1 MQILNDH
8 YPFQHFTYYTATVE
22 FWEKAVFKAQKR
34 HEEYRKQ
41 IEEERRRDRAAIKL
55 SGMMSV
61 ACNHVR

>member
-8 YPFQHFTYYTATVE
+8 HPFQHFTYYTEPVE
-22 FWEKAVFKAQKR
+22 FGEEAVFKAQKR

-55 SGMMSV
+55 SGMMYA